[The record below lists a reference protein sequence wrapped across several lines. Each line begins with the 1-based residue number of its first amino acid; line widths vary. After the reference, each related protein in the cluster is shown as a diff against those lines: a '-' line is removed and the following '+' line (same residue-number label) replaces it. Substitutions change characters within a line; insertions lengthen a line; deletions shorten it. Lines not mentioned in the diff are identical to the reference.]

1 MQLNNRDRR
10 ISPRRRSRR
19 GVTAVET
26 ALALLVLLPLVLG
39 MLDFSFAVFR
49 YHTLA
54 ESARQIARRAIVHG
68 NRADRLGAWGPEAF
82 EGPGGTS
89 YLTAEADQEGIR
101 NLLNVFGTSGVTVNA
116 EWLDGSNEYEDRI
129 RITTSTTYQP
139 ITPILGRLFNEIPLQ
154 GQSTMLIAH

>member
-1 MQLNNRDRR
+1 MQSSNRHRR
-10 ISPRRRSRR
+10 VSPKRRSRR
-19 GVTAVET
+19 GVTALET
-26 ALALLVLLPLVLG
+26 ALALLVLLPLVFG
-39 MLDFSFAVFR
+39 MLDLSFAVFR

-68 NRADRLGAWGPEAF
+68 NRADRLGAWGPATDENS
-82 EGPGGTS
+82 GGQS
-89 YLTAEADQEGIR
+89 YLTGEADHGGIR
-101 NLLNVFGTSGVTVNA
+101 DLLKVFGTSDVTVKA

-139 ITPILGRLFNEIPLQ
+139 ITPILGRLLSNIPLQ